1 MEKDIRDMKS
11 GERQLFYR
19 THYLE
24 ILEYCEEYG
33 FKETITKYGMT
44 ENTLKKMLDRGEY
57 TGGRRSPN
65 RNMSKTEKLLLRSEI
80 NEEAT
85 QNLRKEVK
93 DLKDTFMR
101 FQDEV
106 SNQVA
111 SKFFKPLIEHL
122 ELSDG
127 MTRNPN
133 SSFPE
138 SGPAGFLESV
148 TDPAPGS
155 HGYDILSEAGEVV
168 ADYEDDSEI
177 QKWLLNA
184 IQKARGEENWKR
196 AYELLSHYFL
206 QPYSFTDPEFENNL
220 AIWKSQAM
228 DLIEHE

>member
-80 NEEAT
+80 NEEAIY
-85 QNLRKEVK
+85 NLRKEVK
-93 DLKDTFMR
+93 DLKDTFLK

-106 SNQVA
+106 SSQVA

-127 MTRNPN
+127 MTQDSKTSPG
-133 SSFPE
+133 P
-138 SGPAGFLESV
+138 GPAGFLEPGEN
-148 TDPAPGS
+148 PAPGG
-155 HGYDILSEAGEVV
+155 HAYDILSEAGEV
-168 ADYEDDSEI
+168 AREYEDDSEVRT
-177 QKWLLNA
+177 WLLEA
-184 IQKARGEENWKR
+184 IQKARIEGNWKQ
-196 AYELLSHYFL
+196 AYELADHYFSV
-206 QPYSFTDPEFENNL
+206 PYNLTDPEYEKKL
-220 AIWKSQAM
+220 VIWKSQAM
-228 DLIEHE
+228 DLIEHEY